1 MDFTANEIKII
12 QRYLEDYD
20 SSILIDVHINRDNYS
35 EKMREFARGVL
46 TYPFYTIPA
55 CWNSVVLDKKP
66 EV

>member
-12 QRYLEDYD
+12 QKYLEDYD

-46 TYPFYTIPA
+46 SYPFYTRPS
-55 CWNSVVLDKKP
+55 CWNDVILDKIK